1 MRDILKTQTRDL
13 HIELDEAFSE
23 LKLQNH
29 QHYGKFLIAH
39 AWVIIPLEKQLI
51 RSEKFNIIP
60 SAEKR
65 LRTSS
70 LKSDLSCLAL
80 NEPETNS
87 TTMSYINA
95 LSEIAG
101 IMYVLEGSRLGAK
114 TLVNQLKETPSHYP
128 KSFLN
133 HGEGERFWS
142 SYISW
147 LNSNSWKKEE
157 QEEAIAAA
165 QNVFELYLQAVEKFM
180 QPHRAT
186 NYE

>member
-29 QHYGKFLIAH
+29 HQYGKFLITH

-60 SAEKR
+60 TAEKR
-65 LRTSS
+65 LRSS
-70 LKSDLSCLAL
+70 SIKSDLACLAL

-114 TLVNQLKETPSHYP
+114 
-128 KSFLN
+128 
-133 HGEGERFWS
+133 
-142 SYISW
+142 
-147 LNSNSWKKEE
+147 
-157 QEEAIAAA
+157 
-165 QNVFELYLQAVEKFM
+165 
-180 QPHRAT
+180 
-186 NYE
+186 